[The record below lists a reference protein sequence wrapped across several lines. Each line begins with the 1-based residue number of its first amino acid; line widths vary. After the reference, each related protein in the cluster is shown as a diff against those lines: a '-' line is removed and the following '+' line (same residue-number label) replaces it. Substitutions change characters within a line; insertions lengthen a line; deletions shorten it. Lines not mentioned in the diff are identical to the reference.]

1 MIQSFRLNVFLG
13 VLACMLI
20 FAVATRIMV
29 RQVSEGPILLYLY
42 ETLSKHI
49 DNEIEEL
56 KQAPQSKMDV
66 ASQVQI
72 VQYNLGKSFADLK
85 PNELQVWMASSPS
98 QGQNQLAG
106 LIETAN
112 WRDLSFAI
120 EKPGMKLAEV
130 NFQGENWSVLR
141 ASGLQEDMFVAVN
154 KNLLLRSVSTIMR
167 TREAVL
173 QNLWPLL
180 IVFAL
185 VATLLMSYWALKPV
199 MRLQQSFT
207 KVQLDSP
214 NERISE
220 AHFFREFRD
229 FIRYFNDLIDH
240 LRTSYKQAARFSS
253 DAAHELRTPL
263 TIIRGHLHRL
273 VNESS
278 DGSKLQ
284 LELSLVAEEVE
295 RLITISNKLL
305 MLSLADAGGIK
316 LDKQAIKLLDLVEE
330 MVEDLKLFNPDIG
343 FDFEIP
349 SNLRLKADPD
359 LFFQLLT
366 NLMGNAV
373 KYNHPQGQVKC
384 SAELRNGQV
393 WITVANTTSLTL
405 EGLDHRV
412 FERFYRHRQSV
423 NQNLSEKPGDG
434 LGLSLCR
441 EIVLAHGGQ
450 IEIKTEPEQWVKIS
464 SSWEAA

>member
-1 MIQSFRLNVFLG
+1 MFRSFRLNVFLG
-13 VLACMLI
+13 VLLCVLI

-29 RQVSEGPILLYLY
+29 RQVSEGPILTYLY
-42 ETLSKHI
+42 ETLDKHI
-49 DNEIEEL
+49 ENEIEDL
-56 KQAPQSKMDV
+56 KQSPKNKIDV

-72 VQYNLGKSFADLK
+72 VQYNLEKSFVDLK
-85 PNELQVWMASSPS
+85 PNEIQVWMAGGPS
-98 QGQNQLAG
+98 QEENKLAG
-106 LIETAN
+106 LIENAN
-112 WRDLSFAI
+112 WRNLTFAI
-120 EKPGMKLAEV
+120 EKSSLPLTEV
-130 NFQGENWSVLR
+130 SYQGEIWSVLR
-141 ASGLQEDMFVAVN
+141 ASGLEEEMYIAVS
-154 KNLLLRSVSTIMR
+154 KNLLLRSVSKIMS

-173 QNLWPLL
+173 LNLLPLL
-180 IVFAL
+180 VVFAL
-185 VATLLMSYWALKPV
+185 VAAYIMSYWALKPV
-199 MRLQQSFT
+199 MHLQKSFT
-207 KVQLDSP
+207 KLQLQKPD
-214 NERISE
+214 EQISE
-220 AHFFREFRD
+220 ANYFREFKD
-229 FIRYFNDLIDH
+229 FIRHFNDLIDH

-273 VNESS
+273 VNESP
-278 DGSKLQ
+278 DGSNLQ

-316 LDKQAIKLLDLVEE
+316 LDKQEIKLLDVVGE
-330 MVEDLKLFNPDIG
+330 MVEDLKLFNPDID
-343 FDFEIP
+343 FDFEVP

-373 KYNHPQGQVKC
+373 KYNHAQGQVKF
-384 SAELRNGQV
+384 SAELKNGQI

-450 IEIKTEPEQWVKIS
+450 IEIKTEPEQWVKIR
-464 SSWEAA
+464 SSWEAV

>member
-1 MIQSFRLNVFLG
+1 
-13 VLACMLI
+13 
-20 FAVATRIMV
+20 
-29 RQVSEGPILLYLY
+29 
-42 ETLSKHI
+42 
-49 DNEIEEL
+49 
-56 KQAPQSKMDV
+56 
-66 ASQVQI
+66 
-72 VQYNLGKSFADLK
+72 
-85 PNELQVWMASSPS
+85 
-98 QGQNQLAG
+98 
-106 LIETAN
+106 
-112 WRDLSFAI
+112 
-120 EKPGMKLAEV
+120 
-130 NFQGENWSVLR
+130 
-141 ASGLQEDMFVAVN
+141 
-154 KNLLLRSVSTIMR
+154 
-167 TREAVL
+167 
-173 QNLWPLL
+173 
-180 IVFAL
+180 
-185 VATLLMSYWALKPV
+185 
-199 MRLQQSFT
+199 
-207 KVQLDSP
+207 
-214 NERISE
+214 
-220 AHFFREFRD
+220 
-229 FIRYFNDLIDH
+229 
-240 LRTSYKQAARFSS
+240 
-253 DAAHELRTPL
+253 
-263 TIIRGHLHRL
+263 L

-316 LDKQAIKLLDLVEE
+316 LDKQEIKLLDLVGE
-330 MVEDLKLFNPDIG
+330 MVEDLKLFNPDID
-343 FDFEIP
+343 FDFAIP

-384 SAELRNGQV
+384 SAEVRNGQV

-405 EGLDHRV
+405 EGLDQRV

-464 SSWEAA
+464 SSWEAV

>member
-29 RQVSEGPILLYLY
+29 RQVSEGPILLYLH
-42 ETLSKHI
+42 ENLGKHI

-56 KQAPQSKMDV
+56 KQSPQNKIDV

-85 PNELQVWMASSPS
+85 PNELQVWMAGGPS
-98 QGQNQLAG
+98 QDQKQLAA
-106 LIETAN
+106 LIENAN
-112 WRDLSFAI
+112 WRDLNPAI
-120 EKPGMKLAEV
+120 EKPSMTLAEV
-130 NFQGENWSVLR
+130 SFQGETWSILR
-141 ASGLQEDMFVAVN
+141 ASGLQKDLFVAVN

-167 TREAVL
+167 TREAVI
-173 QNLWPLL
+173 QNLWPIL
-180 IVFAL
+180 IIFAL
-185 VATLLMSYWALKPV
+185 VATLFMSYWALKPV

-220 AHFFREFRD
+220 AVFFREFRG

-316 LDKQAIKLLDLVEE
+316 LDKQEIKLLDLVEE
-330 MVEDLKLFNPDIG
+330 MVEDLKLFSPDIG

-349 SNLRLKADPD
+349 SSLRLKADPD
-359 LFFQLLT
+359 LFFQLL
-366 NLMGNAV
+366 
-373 KYNHPQGQVKC
+373 
-384 SAELRNGQV
+384 
-393 WITVANTTSLTL
+393 ITGTVRA
-405 EGLDHRV
+405 
-412 FERFYRHRQSV
+412 
-423 NQNLSEKPGDG
+423 
-434 LGLSLCR
+434 
-441 EIVLAHGGQ
+441 
-450 IEIKTEPEQWVKIS
+450 
-464 SSWEAA
+464 

>member
-1 MIQSFRLNVFLG
+1 
-13 VLACMLI
+13 
-20 FAVATRIMV
+20 
-29 RQVSEGPILLYLY
+29 
-42 ETLSKHI
+42 
-49 DNEIEEL
+49 
-56 KQAPQSKMDV
+56 V

-106 LIETAN
+106 LVETAI

-141 ASGLQEDMFVAVN
+141 ASGLQEVMFVAVN

-167 TREAVL
+167 TREAVV

-330 MVEDLKLFNPDIG
+330 MVEDLKLF
-343 FDFEIP
+343 
-349 SNLRLKADPD
+349 
-359 LFFQLLT
+359 FQLLT

-393 WITVANTTSLTL
+393 WITVANTTALTL